1 MGQSVVLVVVVS
13 GFVVVVLSV
22 DGNVVVVV
30 LDRRIATAFWV
41 CARIAGEEVSVD
53 ISSYIRVTK

>member
-1 MGQSVVLVVVVS
+1 MVLVVVVS